1 MQWNNTG
8 FTVNFKY
15 WAMYVSSHIKKKTIQ
30 KKPQNCFWYA
40 YMFFSSFLQLTL
52 ILHFYLYWHTNN
64 IQCVKFDYTFNKG
77 STHIFGILKKI
88 KHSIKIYPNSLK
100 WNSAI
105 FLAPTI
111 SVYRIIWKIYHSRL
125 SLHKKQE
132 INDLRLPQHVSIC
145 RSTISLITL
154 NKKINECIF

>member
-8 FTVNFKY
+8 LIVNFKY

-52 ILHFYLYWHTNN
+52 ILHFYLYRHTNN

-125 SLHKKQE
+125 SLHKITGNQWFK
-132 INDLRLPQHVSIC
+132 IT
-145 RSTISLITL
+145 STCKYL
-154 NKKINECIF
+154 

>member
-30 KKPQNCFWYA
+30 KKTQNCFWYA

-52 ILHFYLYWHTNN
+52 ILHFYLYRHCFSIHTNN
-64 IQCVKFDYTFNKG
+64 TQCVKFDYTFNKG

-88 KHSIKIYPNSLK
+88 KHSIKITLTVSNGILQFFLHQQSLYTELYEK
-100 WNSAI
+100 
-105 FLAPTI
+105 F
-111 SVYRIIWKIYHSRL
+111 
-125 SLHKKQE
+125 
-132 INDLRLPQHVSIC
+132 
-145 RSTISLITL
+145 ITPDCPCT
-154 NKKINECIF
+154 K

>member
-52 ILHFYLYWHTNN
+52 ILHFYLYRHTNN
-64 IQCVKFDYTFNKG
+64 IQCVKIDYTFNKG

-88 KHSIKIYPNSLK
+88 KHSIKITLTVSNGILQFFLHQQSLYTELYEE
-100 WNSAI
+100 
-105 FLAPTI
+105 F
-111 SVYRIIWKIYHSRL
+111 
-125 SLHKKQE
+125 
-132 INDLRLPQHVSIC
+132 
-145 RSTISLITL
+145 ITPDCPCT
-154 NKKINECIF
+154 K